1 MYPLEIFKQAMPA
14 DKYTIDRVKYTDH
27 SHEVRKIEG
36 RVLIPKRVSV
46 NGVVRTVMTQK
57 AFRWDATG
65 HCFSIHSN
73 VRQRKYD
80 LRLKDYI

>member
-1 MYPLEIFKQAMPA
+1 MHTLDVFKQAMPA

-27 SHEVRKIEG
+27 SHEVCKIEG
-36 RVLIPKRVSV
+36 RVSILKRVSV
-46 NGVVRTVMTQK
+46 NGTVRTVMTQK

-65 HCFSIHSN
+65 HCFSINSN